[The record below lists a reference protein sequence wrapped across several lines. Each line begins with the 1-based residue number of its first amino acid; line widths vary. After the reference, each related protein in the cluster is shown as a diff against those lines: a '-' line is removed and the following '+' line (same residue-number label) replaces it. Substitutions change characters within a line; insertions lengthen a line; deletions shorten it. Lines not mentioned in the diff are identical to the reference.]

1 MGRRSAFRKHEADT
15 AVTCVDSGRQRALPV
30 DSAAAGVRAPT
41 LEQKVEFLS
50 RSTAYELAATGVSRR
65 ETHMSWVF
73 LAGDRVYKLK
83 KPVRFP
89 YLDFSNLRR
98 REGACRAELRLN
110 RRLAPDVYLDVMPLT
125 ATPHGLAIGGDG
137 PIMDWLV
144 VMRRLDEAQT
154 LERAILERRIEPWQ
168 LDRLIAALVQF
179 YRRAERVFLSPAV
192 HLRDWRQS
200 LSDNLRVLLDPRLG
214 LPAGLVRRV
223 AGVQRRFFSQQGK
236 ALAARVRDRSIVD
249 GHGDLRPEH
258 IWLGDPV
265 RIIDCIEFNP
275 RLRAVDPFDEIA
287 FLSLECERLG
297 AAWAGQYI
305 RRGVIRGLPNGIGE
319 ELFLFYRCNRAML
332 RARLAIAHLMEPNPR
347 TPEKWPPLANT
358 YLAIAAADAIRLER
372 SFKIRGDRPGPSLRR
387 AAESPRR
394 EVAPPVGYRPYRAR
408 AHLPAGKRAP
418 RR

>member
-1 MGRRSAFRKHEADT
+1 MGHTSAFRKPEADAPAYVDTSREDAVRGDLLT
-15 AVTCVDSGRQRALPV
+15 AGI
-30 DSAAAGVRAPT
+30 RAPT

-50 RSTAYELAATGVSRR
+50 RSSAYAQPVTGVIRR
-65 ETHMSWVF
+65 ETHMSCVF

-83 KPVRFP
+83 KPVRFA
-89 YLDFSNLRR
+89 YLDFSNLGR

-125 ATPHGLAIGGDG
+125 ATPSGLAMGGDG

-154 LERAILERRIEPWQ
+154 LEHAILEHRVEPWQ
-168 LDRLIAALVQF
+168 LDRLIAALIQF

-192 HLRDWRQS
+192 HLRDWHQS
-200 LSDNLRVLLDPRLG
+200 LSDNLRVLLDPGLG
-214 LPAGLVRRV
+214 LPSGLVRRV
-223 AGVQRRFFSQQGK
+223 ATVQRRFLSRQRK
-236 ALAARVRDRSIVD
+236 ALAARLCSIVD

-265 RIIDCIEFNP
+265 RIIDCLEFNP

-297 AAWAGQYI
+297 AAWTGKYI
-305 RRGVIRGLPNGIGE
+305 RRGVSRGLPDGVSD

-332 RARLAIAHLMEPNPR
+332 RARLAIAHLMEPKPR
-347 TPEKWPPLANT
+347 TPEKWPHLARS

-372 SFKIRGDRPGPSLRR
+372 SFKTREGRPRPSPHR
-387 AAESPRR
+387 AAGSPRR
-394 EVAPPVGYRPYRAR
+394 EVARPVGYRPYRAR
-408 AHLPAGKRAP
+408 AHLSAGRRAP
-418 RR
+418 HR

>member
-1 MGRRSAFRKHEADT
+1 MGHTSAFRKPEADAPAYVDTSREDAVRGDLLT
-15 AVTCVDSGRQRALPV
+15 AGI
-30 DSAAAGVRAPT
+30 RAPT

-50 RSTAYELAATGVSRR
+50 RSSAYAQPVTGVIRR
-65 ETHMSWVF
+65 ETHMSCVF

-83 KPVRFP
+83 KPVRFA
-89 YLDFSNLRR
+89 YLDFSNLGR

-125 ATPHGLAIGGDG
+125 ATPSGLAMGGDG

-154 LERAILERRIEPWQ
+154 LEHAILEHRVEPWQ
-168 LDRLIAALVQF
+168 LDRLIAALIQF

-192 HLRDWRQS
+192 HLRDWHQS
-200 LSDNLRVLLDPRLG
+200 LSDNLRVLLDPGLG
-214 LPAGLVRRV
+214 LPSGLVRRV
-223 AGVQRRFFSQQGK
+223 ATVQRRFLSRQRK
-236 ALAARVRDRSIVD
+236 ALAARLCSIVD

-265 RIIDCIEFNP
+265 RIIDCLEFNP

-287 FLSLECERLG
+287 FLSLECDRLG
-297 AAWAGQYI
+297 AAWTGKYI
-305 RRGVIRGLPNGIGE
+305 RRGVSRGLPDGVSD

-347 TPEKWPPLANT
+347 SPEKWPHLART

-372 SFKIRGDRPGPSLRR
+372 SFKTREGRPRPSPHR
-387 AAESPRR
+387 AAGSPRR
-394 EVAPPVGYRPYRAR
+394 EVARPVGYRPYRAR
-408 AHLPAGKRAP
+408 AHLSAGRRAP
-418 RR
+418 HR

>member
-1 MGRRSAFRKHEADT
+1 MGHTSAFRKPEADAPAYVDTSREDAVRGDLLT
-15 AVTCVDSGRQRALPV
+15 AGI
-30 DSAAAGVRAPT
+30 RAPT

-50 RSTAYELAATGVSRR
+50 RSSAYAQPVTGVIRR
-65 ETHMSWVF
+65 ETHMSCVF

-83 KPVRFP
+83 KPVRFA
-89 YLDFSNLRR
+89 YLDFSNLGR

-125 ATPHGLAIGGDG
+125 ATPSGLAMGGDG

-154 LERAILERRIEPWQ
+154 LEHAILEHRVEPWQ
-168 LDRLIAALVQF
+168 LDRLIAALIQF

-192 HLRDWRQS
+192 HLRDWHQS
-200 LSDNLRVLLDPRLG
+200 LSDNLRVLLDPGLG
-214 LPAGLVRRV
+214 LPSGLVRRV
-223 AGVQRRFFSQQGK
+223 ATVQRRFLSRQRK
-236 ALAARVRDRSIVD
+236 ALAARLCSIVD

-265 RIIDCIEFNP
+265 RIIDCLEFNP

-287 FLSLECERLG
+287 FLSLECDRLG
-297 AAWAGQYI
+297 AAWTGRYI
-305 RRGVIRGLPNGIGE
+305 RRGVSRGLPDGVSD

-332 RARLAIAHLMEPNPR
+332 RARLAIAHLMEPKPR
-347 TPEKWPPLANT
+347 TPEKWPHLART

-372 SFKIRGDRPGPSLRR
+372 SFKTREGRPRPSPHR
-387 AAESPRR
+387 AAGSPRR
-394 EVAPPVGYRPYRAR
+394 EVARPVGYRPYRAR
-408 AHLPAGKRAP
+408 AHLSAGRRAP
-418 RR
+418 HR

>member
-1 MGRRSAFRKHEADT
+1 MGHTSAFRKPEADAPAYVDTSREDAVRGDLLT
-15 AVTCVDSGRQRALPV
+15 AGI
-30 DSAAAGVRAPT
+30 RAPT

-50 RSTAYELAATGVSRR
+50 RSSAYAQPVTGVIRR
-65 ETHMSWVF
+65 ETHMSCVF

-83 KPVRFP
+83 KPVRFA
-89 YLDFSNLRR
+89 YLDFSNLGR

-125 ATPHGLAIGGDG
+125 ATPSGLAMGGDG

-154 LERAILERRIEPWQ
+154 LEHAILEHRVEPWQ
-168 LDRLIAALVQF
+168 LDRLIAALIQF

-192 HLRDWRQS
+192 HLRDWHQS
-200 LSDNLRVLLDPRLG
+200 LSDNLRVLLDPGLG
-214 LPAGLVRRV
+214 LPSGLVRRV
-223 AGVQRRFFSQQGK
+223 ATVQRRFLSRQRK
-236 ALAARVRDRSIVD
+236 ALAARLCSIVD

-265 RIIDCIEFNP
+265 RIIDCLEFNP

-287 FLSLECERLG
+287 FLSLECDRLG
-297 AAWAGQYI
+297 AAWTGKYI
-305 RRGVIRGLPNGIGE
+305 RRGVSRGLPDGVSD

-332 RARLAIAHLMEPNPR
+332 RARLAIAHLMEPKPR
-347 TPEKWPPLANT
+347 TPEKWPHLARS

-372 SFKIRGDRPGPSLRR
+372 SFKTREGRPRPSPHR
-387 AAESPRR
+387 AAGSPRR
-394 EVAPPVGYRPYRAR
+394 EVARPVGYRPYRAR
-408 AHLPAGKRAP
+408 ARLPVGRQAP

>member
-1 MGRRSAFRKHEADT
+1 MGHTSAFRKPEADAPAYVDTSREDAVRGDLLT
-15 AVTCVDSGRQRALPV
+15 AGI
-30 DSAAAGVRAPT
+30 RAPT

-50 RSTAYELAATGVSRR
+50 RSSAYAQPVTGVLRR
-65 ETHMSWVF
+65 ETHMSCVF

-89 YLDFSNLRR
+89 YLDFSNLGR

-125 ATPHGLAIGGDG
+125 ATPSGLAIGGDG

-154 LERAILERRIEPWQ
+154 LEHAILEHRVEPWQ
-168 LDRLIAALVQF
+168 LDRLIAALIQF

-192 HLRDWRQS
+192 HLRDWHQS
-200 LSDNLRVLLDPRLG
+200 LSDNLRVLLDPGLG
-214 LPAGLVRRV
+214 LPSGLVRRV
-223 AGVQRRFFSQQGK
+223 ATVQRRFLSRQRK
-236 ALAARVRDRSIVD
+236 ALAARLCSIVD

-265 RIIDCIEFNP
+265 RIIDCLEFNP

-287 FLSLECERLG
+287 FLSLECDRLG
-297 AAWAGQYI
+297 AAWTGKYI
-305 RRGVIRGLPNGIGE
+305 RRGVSRGLPDGVSD

-332 RARLAIAHLMEPNPR
+332 RARLAIAHLMEPKPR
-347 TPEKWPPLANT
+347 TPEKWPHLART

-372 SFKIRGDRPGPSLRR
+372 SFKTREGRPRPSPHR
-387 AAESPRR
+387 AAGSPRR
-394 EVAPPVGYRPYRAR
+394 EVARPVGYRPYRAR
-408 AHLPAGKRAP
+408 AHLSAGRRAP
-418 RR
+418 HR

>member
-1 MGRRSAFRKHEADT
+1 MGHTSAFRKPEADAPAYVDTSREDAVRGDLLT
-15 AVTCVDSGRQRALPV
+15 AGI
-30 DSAAAGVRAPT
+30 RAPT

-50 RSTAYELAATGVSRR
+50 RSSAYAQPVTGVIRR
-65 ETHMSWVF
+65 ETHMSCVF

-83 KPVRFP
+83 KPVRFA
-89 YLDFSNLRR
+89 YLDFSNLGR

-125 ATPHGLAIGGDG
+125 ATPSGLAMGGDG

-154 LERAILERRIEPWQ
+154 LEHAILEHRVEPWQ
-168 LDRLIAALVQF
+168 LDRLIAALIQF

-192 HLRDWRQS
+192 HLRDWHQS
-200 LSDNLRVLLDPRLG
+200 LSDNLRVLLDPGLG
-214 LPAGLVRRV
+214 LPSGLVRRV
-223 AGVQRRFFSQQGK
+223 ATVQRRFLSRQRK
-236 ALAARVRDRSIVD
+236 ALAARLCSIVD

-265 RIIDCIEFNP
+265 RIIDCLEFNP

-287 FLSLECERLG
+287 FLSLECDRLG
-297 AAWAGQYI
+297 AAWTGRYI
-305 RRGVIRGLPNGIGE
+305 RRGVSRGLPDGVSD

-332 RARLAIAHLMEPNPR
+332 RARLAIAHLMEPKPR
-347 TPEKWPPLANT
+347 TPEKWPRLART

-372 SFKIRGDRPGPSLRR
+372 SFKTREGRPRPSPHR
-387 AAESPRR
+387 AAGSPRR
-394 EVAPPVGYRPYRAR
+394 EVARPVGYRPYRAR
-408 AHLPAGKRAP
+408 AHLSAGRRAP
-418 RR
+418 HR